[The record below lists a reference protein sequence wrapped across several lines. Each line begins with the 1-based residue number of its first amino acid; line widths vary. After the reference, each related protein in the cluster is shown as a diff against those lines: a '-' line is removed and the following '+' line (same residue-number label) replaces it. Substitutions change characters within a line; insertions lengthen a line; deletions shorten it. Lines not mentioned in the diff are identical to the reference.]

1 VKVHRIDKVNH
12 NASWLT
18 STAEKQVTL
27 CVAVLKI
34 GVNFTFDPVNADKN
48 KTLITPP
55 FNDVLFDAAS
65 FRGLGGEVRHDALH
79 ALHRWQARLSG
90 AMELKEGLKFDLK
103 CCVSMLP
110 KVLLHCCRYLHC
122 CRNLSQ
128 RTMRRKSR
136 RND

>member
-65 FRGLGGEVRHDALH
+65 FRGLGGEVLDTT
-79 ALHRWQARLSG
+79 RLCAS
-90 AMELKEGLKFDLK
+90 
-103 CCVSMLP
+103 SMASSP
-110 KVLLHCCRYLHC
+110 
-122 CRNLSQ
+122 Q
-128 RTMRRKSR
+128 RSNGIERRPQV
-136 RND
+136 